1 MDHLLQFEMEVNI
14 TTEWL
19 IVILKYLPVDQL
31 IRLRAVCK
39 EWNYVIV
46 NLVMTELSV
55 IVNDSESPV
64 KQTEFLKLRNSF
76 LSRDRC
82 LCYRNVMAVSNLHR
96 CGMFKNVKV
105 LCFSENIQDTER
117 LEVQS
122 IRCEC
127 FISEWCFEPID
138 HN

>member
-1 MDHLLQFEMEVNI
+1 MEPII

-19 IVILKYLPVDQL
+19 IVILKYLPIDHL

-55 IVNDSESPV
+55 IVNNSESPI

-82 LCYRNVMAVSNLHR
+82 LCYRDVRAVSNLHR
-96 CGMFKNVKV
+96 CSMFKNVRV
-105 LCFSENIQDTER
+105 LCFSENIQDTES
-117 LEVQS
+117 LQAQS
-122 IRCEC
+122 IRSASTRCEC
-127 FISEWCFEPID
+127 FISECRFD
-138 HN
+138 